1 MVEWQSLFSSAISMK
16 ASPLKVVSVF
26 VGDAGDGGVFSS
38 VNVSPVIVRGG
49 VIARQK
55 GKRDPHGSEEKK
67 MGEFFAH
74 NEKSLKQALRVRCG

>member
-26 VGDAGDGGVFSS
+26 VGDAGDGGVLSS
-38 VNVSPVIVRGG
+38 VNVSPVMVRGG

-55 GKRDPHGSEEKK
+55 GKRDPHGSEEVTKRRWAS
-67 MGEFFAH
+67 F
-74 NEKSLKQALRVRCG
+74 LRTMKNHSSRH